1 MSIKLHYLIGSAL
14 TSLALLAGPAKAGCH
29 LVDCVENVRITP
41 AQVGKRSCEDLWVLR
56 NSIYKDAGYCFQTE
70 KARQWFGNQGCRFA
84 SAAAVP
90 LSDIQRHNVSVLQRL
105 ERRQRCGA

>member
-1 MSIKLHYLIGSAL
+1 MSAKLQYLIGGAITGL
-14 TSLALLAGPAKAGCH
+14 FLLAGPVQAGCH
-29 LVDCVENVRITP
+29 LVDCVENVRITQ

-84 SAAAVP
+84 SMAEVP
-90 LSDIQRHNVSVLQRL
+90 LSGVQRHNISVLQRL
-105 ERRQRCGA
+105 ERRQGCNF